1 MPEQPDIAAYLGA
14 LESRIVGQPVYL
26 TVAVLCELISE
37 MKFGSS
43 GVDIAGTPVLHKN
56 KRSAAN

>member
-26 TVAVLCELISE
+26 TVAVLCE
-37 MKFGSS
+37 
-43 GVDIAGTPVLHKN
+43 
-56 KRSAAN
+56 